1 MCKRISRDS
10 CHHVSALP
18 GEAVSASAAMFT
30 GRSLHTHTQSHPCM
44 HYASPTHVYKEFKC
58 NSLHEHSTSCCI
70 SPCNLS
76 LYSCLQRFKKTF
88 GKQHCVSCFFF
99 TFNFSSYQT
108 EPSRK
113 LCWSLEKHEMH
124 INGSTR
130 SQFYLILLICVN
142 KHLFYGMTVYIFYDR
157 IVNTA

>member
-88 GKQHCVSCFFF
+88 GKQHCVSWFFSPLIF
-99 TFNFSSYQT
+99 
-108 EPSRK
+108 
-113 LCWSLEKHEMH
+113 HH
-124 INGSTR
+124 TR
-130 SQFYLILLICVN
+130 QNRAESCVD
-142 KHLFYGMTVYIFYDR
+142 LWR
-157 IVNTA
+157 NTRCI